1 MKAKFGKK
9 RAFVF
14 FVRGHHAKAEYN
26 SWQVGVVDI
35 VVVVHTLKNRLTLE
49 RLNQY
54 ALYLEGS
61 CTRVSR
67 SAAYAYEIG
76 SPKPAQPAYQEENMH
91 NFGIFLP
98 I

>member
-1 MKAKFGKK
+1 MRNESQIWQK

-14 FVRGHHAKAEYN
+14 FVRGHHAKADYN

-54 ALYLEGS
+54 ALYLKGS

-67 SAAYAYEIG
+67 SAAYAYEIV
-76 SPKPAQPAYQEENMH
+76 SPEPAQPAYQVANMH
-91 NFGIFLP
+91 NFGIF
-98 I
+98 